1 MGTTTISQSSFF
13 GVLFLLFGVLLGEVI
28 LLAGGASSDSSFD
41 VNYYVTWGSSNV
53 LSLDEGG
60 EIQLSMDKSSG

>member
-1 MGTTTISQSSFF
+1 MGTTISQSSFF
-13 GVLFLLFGVLLGEVI
+13 GVLFLLFGVVLLGEVI